1 MHQFLSL
8 FFFVC
13 SSIVFCDENNF
24 KYNVDSILI
33 MYKATH
39 TNINDI
45 LRKSALRQNKIFG
58 L

>member
-1 MHQFLSL
+1 MHQLLSL
-8 FFFVC
+8 FFVC
-13 SSIVFCDENNF
+13 SIVFCDENNF

-39 TNINDI
+39 TNINGI
-45 LRKSALRQNKIFG
+45 LRKSALGQNEIFG